1 MITKLDNLKYFII
14 AYADDITIA
23 AIEHDQI
30 TNILEEVES
39 WAEEYEMKFNKNK
52 SVIIMHRKSNRY
64 AEEEYIEGLK
74 KVKSTK
80 VLGF

>member
-1 MITKLDNLKYFII
+1 
-14 AYADDITIA
+14 
-23 AIEHDQI
+23 
-30 TNILEEVES
+30 
-39 WAEEYEMKFNKNK
+39 MKFNKNK
-52 SVIIMHRKSNRY
+52 SVIIMHRKPNRY